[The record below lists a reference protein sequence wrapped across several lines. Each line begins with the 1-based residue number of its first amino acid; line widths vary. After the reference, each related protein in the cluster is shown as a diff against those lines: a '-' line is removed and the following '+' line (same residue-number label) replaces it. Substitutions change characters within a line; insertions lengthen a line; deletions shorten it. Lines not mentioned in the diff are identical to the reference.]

1 MGFIVFSILIGED
14 IISKARDF
22 GNLESREKQAGSE
35 EPAAN
40 LRRKGSVESA
50 VVLDEC
56 PSSKKRSPDNSSSRR
71 G

>member
-1 MGFIVFSILIGED
+1 MFSILIGED

-40 LRRKGSVESA
+40 LRRKESVESA
-50 VVLDEC
+50 VVLNEC
-56 PSSKKRSPDNSSSRR
+56 SSSKNRFPDIGSSRR